1 MTFFKGCRTI
11 FQIYEFNGCLEYKL
25 STFLTVDIK
34 NIHLIFSGIKL
45 SVGDEDAV
53 RRGSPAVLC
62 MSGSVDIAELVT
74 APPPAPGP
82 APAPATAAMHHCSP
96 GGGPLAM
103 VTPLHNT
110 FDPGHAHLAAPHLG
124 GSEEEEGGGGLVS
137 SLEQPSHHLPAAAGH
152 QLGADQLGDPADP
165 SQHLPPH
172 FSDPTDQ
179 AQFEADK
186 RQIYK

>member
-1 MTFFKGCRTI
+1 MVVWNINFP
-11 FQIYEFNGCLEYKL
+11 
-25 STFLTVDIK
+25 FLAVDIK
-34 NIHLIFSGIKL
+34 NIHLIFSGNKL

-53 RRGSPAVLC
+53 RRGCPAVLC

-74 APPPAPGP
+74 APPPG
-82 APAPATAAMHHCSP
+82 PAPATAAMHHCSP

-124 GSEEEEGGGGLVS
+124 GAEEEEGGGLVGG
-137 SLEQPSHHLPAAAGH
+137 LEQPSHHLPAAAGH

>member
-1 MTFFKGCRTI
+1 M
-11 FQIYEFNGCLEYKL
+11 
-25 STFLTVDIK
+25 VDIK

-82 APAPATAAMHHCSP
+82 APATAAMHHCSP

-124 GSEEEEGGGGLVS
+124 GAEEEEGGGGLVS

-186 RQIYK
+186 RQIYKYVKAPISLSVKQTCKS